1 MSFAVRHSLEED
13 LPRMLAIY
21 EHARAYMASLGNP
34 HQWGDSG
41 YPSASLLRE
50 DIARGI
56 SYVVTDREDEVVATF
71 VFVEGEDPTYSIIEG
86 AWLNEQPY
94 GVIHRLASSG
104 REKGI
109 ARIVFDWCS
118 QRSCNLR
125 VDTHAQN
132 LVMQHLFLSLGFVP
146 CGTIFLPDGSP
157 RFAYQRI
164 IPKPSKEG

>member
-1 MSFAVRHSLEED
+1 MSD
-13 LPRMLAIY
+13 
-21 EHARAYMASLGNP
+21 EH
-34 HQWGDSG
+34 
-41 YPSASLLRE
+41 
-50 DIARGI
+50 
-56 SYVVTDREDEVVATF
+56 
-71 VFVEGEDPTYSIIEG
+71 VEGEDPTYSIIEG

-109 ARIVFDWCS
+109 ARFVFDWCS

-146 CGTIFLPDGSP
+146 CGTIFLLDGSP
-157 RFAYQRI
+157 RFAYQRV

>member
-1 MSFAVRHSLEED
+1 MSFAVRYSLEED

-21 EHARAYMASLGNP
+21 ERARIYMASLGNP

-41 YPSASLLRE
+41 YPSVSLLRE
-50 DIARGI
+50 DIARGV
-56 SYVVTDREDEVVATF
+56 SYVVADREGEVVATF

-109 ARIVFDWCS
+109 ARFVFDWCS

-157 RFAYQRI
+157 RLAYQRI
-164 IPKPSKEG
+164 IPKPSKEE

>member
-1 MSFAVRHSLEED
+1 MSLSVRHSLESD
-13 LPRMLAIY
+13 LSCMLAIY
-21 EHARAYMASLGNP
+21 ERARAYMASLGNP

-41 YPSASLLRE
+41 YPSSALLRE
-50 DIARGI
+50 DIARGV
-56 SYVVTDREDEVVATF
+56 SYVVVDQCDEVVATF
-71 VFVEGEDPTYSIIEG
+71 VFVEGEDPTYIIIEG
-86 AWLNEQPY
+86 AWLNEEPY

-104 REKGI
+104 RERGI
-109 ARIVFDWCS
+109 ARFVFDWCS

-157 RFAYQRI
+157 RLAYQRI
-164 IPKPSKEG
+164 IPQA